1 MKKLF
6 FLFALLL
13 SIVCIS
19 CNSSNSNL
27 SEDCCIGG
35 LDIDGDDLFDDFLE
49 ETDDFGN
56 LDNLIFA
63 PSAFTADGDGVND
76 FFSIIAR
83 NHEFKELRICTS
95 GNRSVVTI
103 TEEPFRWDGTVSGE
117 MCKEGKYKAEAIL
130 LSPNGG
136 EGTVSTQFCLLKC
149 IDPDADATGCTFED
163 GIHPKY
169 GHINATQQKVGCD

>member
-6 FLFALLL
+6 FLFTLVL

-19 CNSSNSNL
+19 CNTSNNS
-27 SEDCCIGG
+27 CCDGG
-35 LDIDGDDLFDDFLE
+35 LDIEGDALFDAFLE
-49 ETDDFGN
+49 ETDDRGD

-63 PSAFTADGDGVND
+63 PNAFTANGDGVND

-136 EGTVSTQFCLLKC
+136 EGTVSTQFCLMKC
-149 IDPDADATGCTFED
+149 IDPDADVASCTFGD
-163 GIHPKY
+163 SIHPKF
-169 GHINATQQKVGCD
+169 GHINATQETVGCD